1 MEDFNDWRFI
11 CAIAETG
18 SLSGAARRLQVN
30 HATVFRRVQ
39 ACELRLGVRLFERD
53 GGRYT
58 PTLAGEEMAR
68 AGALMQEAANAAL
81 LKVSGRDLRLQGLVR
96 ITTTESIAHC
106 LLGPILQECRQRYPE
121 IRLQVAIS
129 NEMANLSKR
138 DADIAIRPAQKPPDY
153 LIGKRIS
160 PLAFAVYTARSH
172 WQAANADEATNL
184 AQQWGTHQ
192 WIALDEA
199 HRTVN
204 WLAQFQD
211 PEQIGLRINGFAAVR
226 QACLAGLGLALLPCF
241 MAAAEPELQQ
251 LSAPIPELSSE
262 LWLLVHPDLRQT
274 ARISAVFQLLHAALS
289 RCKPALSGEPM
300 HIEPPRSQT
309 I

>member
-1 MEDFNDWRFI
+1 MDDFNDWRFI

-39 ACELRLGVRLFERD
+39 ACEQRLGVRLFERD

-81 LKVSGRDLRLQGLVR
+81 LKVSGRDLRLQGPVR

-106 LLGPILQECRQRYPE
+106 LLGPMLLECRQRYPE

-138 DADIAIRPAQKPPDY
+138 DADIAIRPAQKPPEY

-160 PLAFAVYTARSH
+160 PLAFAVYAARSH
-172 WQAANADEATNL
+172 WQAANAGGVADPAEEWR
-184 AQQWGTHQ
+184 QQQ

-204 WLAQFQD
+204 WLAQYQEPD
-211 PEQIGLRINGFAAVR
+211 QIGLRINGFAAVR

-251 LSAPIPELSSE
+251 LSAPIPELASE

-274 ARISAVFQLLHAALS
+274 ARISAVFQLLQAALN
-289 RCKPALSGEPM
+289 RCIPALSGEPM
-300 HIEPPRSQT
+300 HIEQPTPQT
-309 I
+309 T

>member
-1 MEDFNDWRFI
+1 MEDLNDWCYI

-39 ACELRLGVRLFERD
+39 ACEQRLGVRLFERD

-68 AGALMQEAANAAL
+68 AGAQMQEAANAAL
-81 LKVSGRDLRLQGLVR
+81 LKVSGRDLRLSGVVR
-96 ITTTESIAHC
+96 LTTTESIAHC
-106 LLGPILQECRQRYPE
+106 LLGPILLACRQRYPE

-129 NEMANLSKR
+129 NDIANLSKR
-138 DADIAIRPAQKPPDY
+138 DADIAIRPAQKPPEY

-160 PLAFAVYTARSH
+160 TLAFAVY
-172 WQAANADEATNL
+172 AAAGHALATS
-184 AQQWGTHQ
+184 AWPAAP
-192 WIALDEA
+192 WIALDEP
-199 HRTVN
+199 HRTVR
-204 WLAQFQD
+204 WLAQYQE

-226 QACLAGLGLALLPCF
+226 QACLAGLGLAVLPCF
-241 MAAAEPELQQ
+241 MAQHDSALQQ
-251 LSAPIPELSSE
+251 LSPPIDELASE

-289 RCKPALSGEPM
+289 RCIPALSGRPVPGQ
-300 HIEPPRSQT
+300 PPTPQT